1 MREYALARKQLEP
14 LLVDPAYRLPA
25 AVRMAQS
32 LVAEEKLSAV
42 PQQIFDTYVGDP
54 SKLSIEN
61 QREIGRLLIDL
72 GRPQEA
78 IKLLEPLCTVG
89 GDEGV
94 WANLILAH
102 VRMNDRLKALE
113 LIQQVEPQQIRNAGL
128 WFELA
133 TQMYEE
139 QAWPEAL
146 SLFQLVTHHFPAERR
161 AVLYTARTHLRLFQ
175 VDLAQ
180 QLLAQERA
188 NPHTQ
193 IYSTVLTDY
202 HTVVGEYAEAIGIS
216 RLRLCADPHDIE
228 AGILLGNAFHAA
240 RLFFLA
246 DAAYLQ
252 TLAECTAPADPRRN
266 EIRRLMA
273 RNFTLSRRF
282 DQAIAMLDAL
292 LAENPNDI
300 AARLL
305 LVDTLTKARQFDAV
319 LAMAHAP
326 PDDTNARNALALRTQ
341 TAYTLLEA
349 GRLPDAAQSFD
360 QLAVDPNC
368 RTPDVAYGLYR
379 TASLLGRP
387 EAAQTAK
394 SLGPTPLVP
403 AAAWATIF
411 AGRASGY
418 CDCSAAGCVLDES
431 LQGSPHNVLLL
442 TMRGEAAKQCGCGC
456 RSGICQS
463 CRPISAPGAGTAAAQ
478 AVGWFESALQL
489 SPTNIRARL
498 GLARSDVE
506 LLRHDRALAEYQTA
520 LKQVPDDINVLRE
533 MGRTLDSVQGI
544 RRAGAIYGS
553 PLAESAQTPL
563 QPIAPPQ
570 STRRTRLPA
579 RSCPGRK
586 PASRAS
592 SWDNSLRMSTKPVC
606 CETGKIIGPWPGT
619 NKRCALSRRTS
630 KRTLI

>member
-1 MREYALARKQLEP
+1 
-14 LLVDPAYRLPA
+14 
-25 AVRMAQS
+25 
-32 LVAEEKLSAV
+32 
-42 PQQIFDTYVGDP
+42 
-54 SKLSIEN
+54 
-61 QREIGRLLIDL
+61 
-72 GRPQEA
+72 
-78 IKLLEPLCTVG
+78 
-89 GDEGV
+89 
-94 WANLILAH
+94 
-102 VRMNDRLKALE
+102 
-113 LIQQVEPQQIRNAGL
+113 
-128 WFELA
+128 
-133 TQMYEE
+133 
-139 QAWPEAL
+139 
-146 SLFQLVTHHFPAERR
+146 
-161 AVLYTARTHLRLFQ
+161 THLRLYQ
-175 VDLAQ
+175 VDFAQ

-188 NPHTQ
+188 NPHTLL
-193 IYSTVLTDY
+193 YSTVLADY
-202 HTVVGEYAEAIGIS
+202 HTVVGEYAEAIDIA
-216 RLRLCADPHDIE
+216 RRRLCADPHDIE
-228 AGILLGNAFHAA
+228 AGILLGNTFHAA

-282 DQAIAMLDAL
+282 DQAIAVLDAL
-292 LAENPNDI
+292 LAENPHDI

-305 LVDTLTKARQFDAV
+305 LVDTLTKARQFDAA

-349 GRLPDAAQSFD
+349 GRLPDAAQTFD

-387 EAAQTAK
+387 EVAQAAK
-394 SLGPTPLVP
+394 SLGPTPLAP

-418 CDCSAAGCVLDES
+418 CDCSAAGCALDES

-463 CRPISAPGAGTAAAQ
+463 CRPVSAPGAGTAAAA
-478 AVGWFESALQL
+478 AVGWFDSALQL

-506 LLRHDRALAEYQTA
+506 LLRYGQALAEYQTA
-520 LKQVPDDINVLRE
+520 LKYVPEDINVLRE

-544 RRAGAIYGS
+544 RRAGAIYGT

-563 QPIAPPQ
+563 QPMTPPQ
-570 STRRTRLPA
+570 TIMPQTTMPNSPESPFLP
-579 RSCPGRK
+579 G
-586 PASRAS
+586 
-592 SWDNSLRMSTKPVC
+592 V
-606 CETGKIIGPWPGT
+606 ETGEPGIVMGQLVTHEYEARLLRNWKDHRAVAWYEQSVCVEPTNEQAYFDLGQADAAINRTHAALDAYGQLLTADPCHRDAATAFNRLQLELRPKTIVRYDYLFQSGRQGLANMTVADYSIGQRYSLGDENEFVEAGFRQRVLYPTDGPSDLGEIVYSRVQ
-619 NKRCALSRRTS
+619 KKVALD
-630 KRTLI
+630 TLAFAEVDVERYQYGFTT